1 MKARVLTALAGIPLA
16 ALVVHMGGWLFFAV
30 ALALALMCLHE
41 LKAALERASESQAL
55 AISLRLLWWPCAVS
69 LALILLV
76 AQWQA
81 IPRLEIIVGIGG
93 LRRSVPSSFI
103 LGGAIVI
110 ALWSWSIASFGDG
123 GAKGARLL
131 SLSVSLAA
139 LAHLSLWS
147 FAILLRGRGEAW
159 MWLALIGVWSSDIAA
174 FFAGRAFGKRKM
186 SPLSPGK
193 SWEGFAGGMLAC
205 VAASTYLGAWTAIGP
220 IAGATCGLAVGILAP
235 LGDLAESLWK
245 RELGAK
251 DLGTILPGHG
261 GIFDRCDSLIFAL
274 AGVYALSWIW

>member
-1 MKARVLTALAGIPLA
+1 MVGIPLA
-16 ALVVHMGGWLFFAV
+16 ALVVHLGGWLFFAV

-41 LKAALERASESQAL
+41 LKAAVERAGEAGAL
-55 AISLRLLWWPCAVS
+55 AIPLRILWWPSAIS

-81 IPRLEIIVGIGG
+81 IPRVEIIVGIGG
-93 LRRSVPSSFI
+93 LRHSVPSSFI

-110 ALWSWSIASFGDG
+110 ALWTWSIASFGREGAG
-123 GAKGARLL
+123 GTRLL

-159 MWLALIGVWSSDIAA
+159 MWLALVGVWSSDIAA
-174 FFAGRAFGKRKM
+174 FFVGRKFGRRKM

-193 SWEGFAGGMLAC
+193 SWEGFAGGLLAC
-205 VAASTYLGAWTAIGP
+205 VVASTCLGAWTSIGAL
-220 IAGATCGLAVGILAP
+220 AGAVCGLGVGILAP

-261 GIFDRCDSLIFAL
+261 GIFDRCDSLLFAV
-274 AGVYALSWIW
+274 AGVYALSWLW

>member
-16 ALVVHMGGWLFFAV
+16 ALVVHLGGWLFFAV
-30 ALALALMCLHE
+30 ALALAFTCLHE
-41 LKAALERASESQAL
+41 LKAAVERASESQAL

-69 LALILLV
+69 LALILLL
-76 AQWQA
+76 AQLQVLGA
-81 IPRLEIIVGIGG
+81 LNFAPA
-93 LRRSVPSSFI
+93 PFI

-110 ALWSWSIASFGDG
+110 ALWSWSIASFGNG
-123 GAKGARLL
+123 EAKGARLL
-131 SLSVSLAA
+131 SLSISLAA

-205 VAASTYLGAWTAIGP
+205 VAASTCLGAWTSIGAL
-220 IAGATCGLAVGILAP
+220 AGAICGLAVGILAP

-251 DLGTILPGHG
+251 DLGSILPGHG
-261 GIFDRCDSLIFAL
+261 GIFDRCDSLLFAV

>member
-1 MKARVLTALAGIPLA
+1 MA
-16 ALVVHMGGWLFFAV
+16 ALVVHTGGWLFFTV
-30 ALALALMCLHE
+30 ALALALTCLHE
-41 LKAALERASESQAL
+41 LKAALERAGESQAL
-55 AISLRLLWWPCAVS
+55 AIPLRLLWWPCAVS
-69 LALILLV
+69 LALILLL
-76 AQWQA
+76 AQLQPFA
-81 IPRLEIIVGIGG
+81 RLEMS
-93 LRRSVPSSFI
+93 SVLELKLVATPFV
-103 LGGAIVI
+103 LGGAIVV

-205 VAASTYLGAWTAIGP
+205 VAASTCLGAWTSIGP
-220 IAGATCGLAVGILAP
+220 IAGAICGLAVGILAP

-261 GIFDRCDSLIFAL
+261 GIFDRCDSLLFAV